1 MACYVLVLLLW
12 QVPSPDLEP
21 AREAVGNQE
30 YEHALQILDS
40 FFESDTTN
48 VEGRY
53 LRGVALRERGRNPT
67 LKSRLQQLLARSAND
82 FEFVLAQDSA
92 YRDVLLQYAILKRYQ
107 NDLEQAIILGEAQLR
122 HRPELDYVLPRL
134 LSLYWRYLVTTEPE
148 EARLWLR
155 LQTGTLS
162 KVFVGRAYERQ
173 GLYDA
178 AEDIYRENE
187 AANQTISLLARA
199 RLDFARMRPEE
210 GTRSVEDA
218 ITNLN
223 GKVDALILFEEI
235 KMIASPAE
243 LAAFERID
251 DSEGY
256 RRFFNVFWN
265 RRNPMPA
272 APYNARM
279 AEHYRRLRVAEQDYL
294 FNGFRS
300 WFRSMFTYDESY
312 FPPTYLLSSDF
323 TDQGIVFIRHGEPDD
338 YTIGEANSWL
348 YNDSVLVFHFAPT
361 CISQICGI
369 TEHFVP
375 SPVGP
380 TFEASLVGLDALD
393 AERRSAAFL
402 AAGLSTDRHRWPSS
416 TRHWEVP
423 YVVGAFRGIDGRTL
437 LEVYYKVPLHQT
449 ARISGPD
456 SINVETG
463 FAVHG
468 NDWDRINYI
477 REQSTHVR
485 GALGTVDR
493 FQLDLP
499 AAPYHFAFHAR
510 VLGGVH
516 LQATRFRYTVPRFT
530 DMGLQLSDILLA
542 DSIDTVPDAVG
553 RDEVILYVN
562 PFGRF
567 SRSETPVV
575 YFEIYNLER
584 EPDGQ
589 TRYRIAYSLIP
600 QDGDRTGAIT
610 LQTSEQRS
618 FQMSPI
624 SYVSIELEEASR
636 GSYTLE
642 VVVEDLVT
650 GAAAQAVRALTRQ

>member
-1 MACYVLVLLLW
+1 MACYVLILLFW

-30 YEHALQILDS
+30 YGHALQILDV

-53 LRGVALRERGRNPT
+53 LRGIALRERGRNPT

-107 NDLEQAIILGEAQLR
+107 NDLEQAITLGEAQLR
-122 HRPELDYVLPRL
+122 HRPELDHVLPRL
-134 LSLYWRYLVTTEPE
+134 LSFYWRYIVTTEPE

-155 LQTGTLS
+155 RQTVTLS
-162 KVFVGRAYERQ
+162 TLFVGRAYERQ
-173 GLYDA
+173 GMYDA
-178 AEDIYRENE
+178 AEDIYREDKV
-187 AANQTISLLARA
+187 AHQTITLLARA

-210 GTRSVEDA
+210 GTRSVEEA
-218 ITNLN
+218 ITNLS
-223 GKVDALILFEEI
+223 GKVDALVLFEEI
-235 KMIASPAE
+235 KTIASPAE
-243 LAAFERID
+243 LAAFERIED
-251 DSEGY
+251 PEGY

-279 AEHYRRLRVAEQDYL
+279 AEHYRRLRIAEQDYL

-300 WFRSMFTYDESY
+300 WFRSMFTHDESY

-402 AAGLSTDRHRWPSS
+402 ADGLSTDRHQWPSD

-437 LEVYYKVPLHQT
+437 LEVYYEVPVHET
-449 ARISGPD
+449 ARISRPD
-456 SINVETG
+456 SVIVETG

-468 NDWDRINYI
+468 NDWNRISYILEQTAYI
-477 REQSTHVR
+477 R
-485 GALGTVDR
+485 GAPGTVDR

-499 AAPYHFAFHAR
+499 AATFHFALHAR

-530 DMGLQLSDILLA
+530 NMGLQLSDILLA
-542 DSIDTVPDAVG
+542 DSMDTVPDAIG
-553 RDEVILYVN
+553 RDEVILHVN
-562 PFGRF
+562 PSGKF

-600 QDGDRTGAIT
+600 QDDDRTGAIT

-618 FQMSPI
+618 SQMSPI
-624 SYVSIELEEASR
+624 SYVSIELEEASH

-642 VVVEDLVT
+642 VEVEDLVT
-650 GAAAQAVRALTRQ
+650 GVTAQVARALVLE